1 MEGRPVTLDGQNEA
15 DQHLKSKMHR
25 SNVKLKKQIGDHQDG
40 VMPEWLKEKIRLKKE
55 EHTTRN
61 IDAIS

>member
-25 SNVKLKKQIGDHQDG
+25 SNVKLKKQIDDHRDG
-40 VMPEWLKEKIRLKKE
+40 VVPEWLKKKIRKNQE
-55 EHTTRN
+55 RAHATRN
-61 IDAIS
+61 IDE